1 MFSGLPNCMIRRVFV
16 IALQL
21 CILSSFARLCAQT
34 HSISYLGIEK
44 GLSNNSVTT
53 IFQDHYGLMWFG
65 TYDGLNRYNGY
76 EFKVFR
82 NQVNDSVSLIH
93 NRIVCITEDA
103 AHHLWVGTKMGL
115 SIFDPATAK
124 FSRLQYQVRGSSQGV
139 NIDFTIN
146 HLEADRKGNMFI
158 ATAGKGLL
166 YYELGAKNAQQV
178 NVHAQLTEKG
188 NTHIQSVQVDLQQR
202 VWVFIQGYGLYQLNK
217 KTKQLHLVNNQVN
230 LANAMETDSKGHLWV
245 GTDNGLYVYDINANS
260 YTYLDK
266 LRSGLS
272 GGTKVV
278 SLTYDRKGQLWIATD
293 GSGVAML
300 NAATGKIEFLQ
311 YGTDEGQLK
320 SAAIYAVYED
330 RSSRKWIGTLRGGIN
345 IIETQKAKFNTVS
358 HDPLKSNSLINNFV
372 LSFAEDPAG
381 NLWIGTDGG
390 GLSHYDKSSEHY
402 RNYVHRQGDPNSLV
416 SNNVTGIL
424 KDSKQQIWISTYGG
438 GICRYQSAT
447 DNFRR
452 YDCFNTSYQYL
463 NNNVW
468 LLYED
473 SKHHLF
479 AGTVDGALYQY
490 DAEKD
495 QFELYDNALMNVI
508 ALKEDHRGQLW
519 AGTFGGLILIDPA
532 QRHHKFFKTDYP
544 VRAIHQEKNGQLWL
558 GTEGGGLLAFDQKS
572 WAITAYTELN
582 GLCSNSVLNILEDK
596 RGYLW
601 LSTFNGLSKFN
612 PKTRKTKN
620 YYEADGLQSN
630 QFSYNAA
637 LYTKD
642 GRMLFGGIK
651 GYTAFHPDSL
661 LRFNTM
667 PQLLISGI
675 RVNNK
680 TLEPEIMSDQTAV
693 YDMQEIELPY
703 DRSMLSVDYLALD
716 YGPKDNISYAYYL
729 EGWDQEWNYVSKVRT
744 ANYSR
749 LEEGT
754 YLLKIKSTNAE
765 GNWNTAVRSIKIII
779 LPPWYRTW
787 WAYLIYML
795 SGSALLYAFIYYKNR
810 QSELQMKVQMATYK
824 AEKEKEEHDR
834 KLAFFTNVSHEFRS
848 PLTLI
853 INPVKEILE
862 DRNKLDTKEELN
874 VVYRNARR
882 LLSLVD
888 QLLLFTRAES
898 MQEELHI
905 SSLNMISLSYEVF
918 LCFVQQARS
927 KRITYE
933 FEATA
938 EELPV
943 YGDREKIEII
953 LFNLIS
959 NALKFAPAGGFVKL
973 SLSGSKEDVN
983 VQVTNNGPQIPTEA
997 GDRLFNRY
1005 YQNKLNNSERKTG
1018 FGIGLYLVRNF
1029 ADLHHAVVNYS
1040 SSITETV
1047 FRISFKAGHSHFPGY
1062 TTDSFEDLT
1071 SPLLA
1076 ELLAD
1081 AETESLILTAPLSD
1095 EPVIVSKKPAVMLID
1110 DNQQIRSYIKNIF
1123 SEHYKLYEAGSADE
1137 ALSALKVNMPDL
1149 IICDVVMPGITGV
1162 ELCSIIK
1169 KDKTLSHIPFILLTG
1184 TDSEAIKMQGF
1195 ENGADDYITKP
1206 FENVM
1211 LLTRVRALLKRQ
1223 EDLQMYF
1230 FNRITLKT
1238 NHLKISTKHKE
1249 FLDRCIA
1256 IVESR
1261 LTDHEFNITVLASE
1275 LGMSHSSL
1283 YKHVKLISGQSISS
1297 FIRFIRLS
1305 KAAELFIRT
1314 EHNVT
1319 EVAFQIG
1326 FNDLKYFRE
1335 QFSKLFGCTPSDYI
1349 RKHRKTFNQ
1358 QYHLNER
1365 PFS

>member
-1 MFSGLPNCMIRRVFV
+1 MIRRILV

-21 CILSSFARLCAQT
+21 CILSSFVRLCAQSHT
-34 HSISYLGIEK
+34 VSYLGIEK
-44 GLSNNSVTT
+44 GLSNNSVTS

-82 NQVNDSVSLIH
+82 NQVNDSASLIH

-103 AHHLWVGTKMGL
+103 AHHLWIGTKMGL

-124 FSRLQYQVRGSSQGV
+124 FSKLKYKVKNIRQGLNV
-139 NIDFTIN
+139 DFTIN
-146 HLEADRKGNMFI
+146 HLEADDKGNMFI

-166 YYELGAKNAQQV
+166 YYEQGAKSARQLE
-178 NVHAQLTEKG
+178 VHAQPTEKG
-188 NTHIQSVQVDLQQR
+188 NTHIQSIQVDLQQR
-202 VWVFIQGYGLYQLNK
+202 VWVFIQGYGLYRLNP
-217 KTKQLHLVNNQVN
+217 KTKQLHLINNQVS
-230 LANAMETDSKGHLWV
+230 LANAMETDSKGHLWM
-245 GTDNGLYVYDINANS
+245 GTDNGLYAYDIKNNN
-260 YTYLDK
+260 YTYLK
-266 LRSGLS
+266 NVRAGLN
-272 GGTKVV
+272 GGSKVV

-293 GSGVAML
+293 GSGIAL
-300 NAATGKIEFLQ
+300 LETATGKVEFL
-311 YGTDEGQLK
+311 YSTGDGQLK
-320 SAAIYAVYED
+320 SSAIYAVYED
-330 RSSRKWIGTLRGGIN
+330 RSFRKWIGTLRGGIN
-345 IIETQKAKFNTVS
+345 IIETQKAKFKTVA

-372 LSFAEDPAG
+372 LSFAEGAAG

-390 GLSHYDKSSEHY
+390 GLSHYNKSSGSY
-402 RNYVHRQGDPNSLV
+402 RNYVHREGQPNSLV

-438 GICRYQSAT
+438 GICRYQPST
-447 DNFRR
+447 DNFRQ
-452 YDCFNTSYQYL
+452 YNCFNTAYQYL

-473 SKHHLF
+473 SRHRLF

-490 DAEKD
+490 NPDADK
-495 QFELYDNALMNVI
+495 FELYDNALMNVI
-508 ALKEDHRGQLW
+508 ALKEDHHGRLW
-519 AGTFGGLILIDPA
+519 AGTFGGLILIDPSHK
-532 QRHHKFFKTDYP
+532 HHQFFKTDYP

-558 GTEGGGLLAFDQKS
+558 GTEGGGLIAFNQQTRTF
-572 WAITAYTELN
+572 IPYTELN

-596 RGYLW
+596 GGYLW

-612 PKTRKTKN
+612 PGTRRAKN

-630 QFSYNAA
+630 QFNYNAA
-637 LYTKD
+637 LYTAD

-661 LRFNTM
+661 LRFNMM
-667 PQLLISGI
+667 PKLLINGI

-680 TLEPEIMSDQTAV
+680 GLETENNTAGTAV
-693 YDMQEIELPY
+693 YDLQEIELPY
-703 DRSMLSVDYLALD
+703 DKSMLSVDYLALD

-729 EGWDQEWNYVSKVRT
+729 EGWDQGWNYVSKVRT

-765 GNWNTAVRSIKIII
+765 GNWNTAVRSVKIII

-787 WAYLIYML
+787 WAYLIYLL
-795 SGSALLYAFIYYKNR
+795 SGSALLYTFIHYKAR
-810 QSELQMKVQMATYK
+810 QSELQLKVQMATFK
-824 AEKEKEEHDR
+824 AEKEKEIHDR

-853 INPVKEILE
+853 INPVKEMLAG
-862 DRNKLDTKEELN
+862 KGLSDTRQELN

-888 QLLLFTRAES
+888 QLLLFTRADS
-898 MQEELHI
+898 MEEELHV
-905 SSLNMISLSYEVF
+905 SLLNMISLSYEVY

-927 KRITYE
+927 KHITYE
-933 FEATA
+933 FEAGE

-943 YGDREKIEII
+943 YGDREKIEIM

-959 NALKFAPAGGFVKL
+959 NALKFAPAGGYVKVTL
-973 SLSGSKEDVN
+973 NGSKDDIN
-983 VQVTNNGPQIPTEA
+983 VEVINNGPAIPAEA
-997 GDRLFNRY
+997 GDKLFNRY
-1005 YQNKLNNSERKTG
+1005 YQNKLNDGERKTG

-1029 ADLHHAVVNYS
+1029 ADLHHAVVSYS
-1040 SSITETV
+1040 SSIAETV
-1047 FRISFKAGHSHFPGY
+1047 FRISFKAGNSHFPEY
-1062 TTDSFEDLT
+1062 TTDTFEGLT
-1071 SPLLA
+1071 SPLLS
-1076 ELLAD
+1076 ELLGE
-1081 AETESLILTAPLSD
+1081 AEPESSNQIEPLTTEA
-1095 EPVIVSKKPAVMLID
+1095 VIVSKKPAVMLID
-1110 DNQQIRSYIKNIF
+1110 DNQQIRSYIKSIF
-1123 SEHYKLYEAGSADE
+1123 NEHYKIYEANSADE
-1137 ALSALKVNMPDL
+1137 ALNKLKANLPDL
-1149 IICDVVMPGITGV
+1149 IICDVVMPGLTGV
-1162 ELCSIIK
+1162 EFCSIVK
-1169 KDKTLSHIPFILLTG
+1169 KDKTLGHIPFILLTG
-1184 TDSEAIKMQGF
+1184 TDSETIKMQGF

-1206 FENVM
+1206 FENEM

-1223 EDLQMYF
+1223 EDLQLYF

-1238 NHLKISTKHKE
+1238 DHLKISAKHKE
-1249 FLDRCIA
+1249 FLERCMSI
-1256 IVESR
+1256 IESR
-1261 LTDHEFNITVLASE
+1261 LTDHEFNISVLSSE

-1314 EHNVT
+1314 DHNVT
-1319 EVAFQIG
+1319 EVAFEIG

-1335 QFSKLFGCTPSDYI
+1335 QFTKLFGCTPSEYI
-1349 RKHRKTFNQ
+1349 RKYRKTFNQ